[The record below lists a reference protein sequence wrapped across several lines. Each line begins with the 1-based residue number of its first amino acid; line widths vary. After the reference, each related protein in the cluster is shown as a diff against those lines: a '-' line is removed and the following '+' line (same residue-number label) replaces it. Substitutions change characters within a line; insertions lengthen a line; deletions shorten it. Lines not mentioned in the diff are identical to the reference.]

1 MDIFSGI
8 VALVG
13 AGVSYYGADQQ
24 RKAANRAAKINAI
37 GQATAAGQFTTLV
50 HEAAIVFAVG
60 IAIWAA
66 SKAFTAEV

>member
-1 MDIFSGI
+1 M
-8 VALVG
+8 

-24 RKAANRAAKINAI
+24 RKAANEQAKINAI

-50 HEAAIVFAVG
+50 HEAAIVAVIGVG
-60 IAIWAA
+60 IWVA